1 MVGRF
6 LLCCHRNPLSE
17 GSIKNTNQK
26 NKKKKIKKTRKKGLT
41 KGRDFGIIS
50 GHSARGKR
58 KQRLLRG
65 LREKRKK
72 VKKPL
77 DKPTRAWYNKLPR

>member
-6 LLCCHRNPLSE
+6 LLCCHRYPLSE
-17 GSIKNTNQK
+17 GSIKNTSQK

-58 KQRLLRG
+58 KIKTFERTSG
-65 LREKRKK
+65 EAKK
-72 VKKPL
+72 S
-77 DKPTRAWYNKLPR
+77 

>member
-6 LLCCHRNPLSE
+6 LLCCHRYPLSE
-17 GSIKNTNQK
+17 ESIKNTSQK

-77 DKPTRAWYNKLPR
+77 DKPPRAWYNELPR